1 MQIINVRGI
10 HIRAHHGCLPEEAK
24 IGGDFV
30 VNVQLKGDF
39 SAAAASDKLADAAD
53 YVKVYEAVKHEMKIR
68 SNLIEHVAE
77 RIALHL
83 KKIFPQVAHLT
94 VEVVKKKP
102 PMNGNVD
109 EVSVVIEK

>member
-10 HIRAHHGCLPEEAK
+10 HLRANHGCLPEEAK

-39 SAAAASDKLADAAD
+39 SAPSQSDKLTDAAD
-53 YVKVYEAVKHEMKIR
+53 YVKVYEVVKAEMKIR

-77 RIALHL
+77 RIASHL
-83 KKIFPQVAHLT
+83 KTIFPKVAHIT

-109 EVSVVIEK
+109 EVSFIVEK

>member
-10 HIRAHHGCLPEEAK
+10 HLRGHHGCLPEEAK

-39 SAAAASDKLADAAD
+39 SVAGKSDKLSDAAD
-53 YVKVYEAVKHEMKIR
+53 YVKVYEVVKLEMKIR

-77 RIALHL
+77 RIADHL
-83 KKIFPQVAHLT
+83 KKVFPNIDNLM
-94 VEVVKKKP
+94 VEVIKKKP

-109 EVSVVIEK
+109 EVGVVVER

>member
-1 MQIINVRGI
+1 MQTINVRGI
-10 HIRAHHGCLPEEAK
+10 HLRGNHGCLPEEAK

-39 SAAAASDKLADAAD
+39 SVASQSDKLTDAAD
-53 YVKVYEAVKHEMKIR
+53 YVKVYEIVKAEMKIR

-77 RIALHL
+77 RIAAHL
-83 KKIFPQVAHLT
+83 KKTFPHLAHIT

-109 EVSVVIEK
+109 EVSVVVEK